1 MIKNVV
7 FDCGQVL
14 IHFDP
19 KYMVEQYVTDPADSA
34 LLQEVIFD
42 RAYWNRLDTNDITD
56 EEVIAESRK
65 RVPERLHEV
74 VATIYYNWIYNIPE
88 MEGMREL
95 IRDLKATFGVKT
107 CLLSDI
113 SDYFSKH
120 RHEIPILA
128 ELDQLVLSADYKLAK
143 PHRATFENLFRVCD
157 IRPEESVFVDDNPN
171 NIAGAEACGM
181 KGYCFDGDAA
191 KLRTYLFD
199 LLSEKNA

>member
-19 KYMVEQYVTDPADSA
+19 KYMVEQYVTDPDDSA

-42 RAYWNRLDTNDITD
+42 RAYWNLLDTNDITD
-56 EEVIAESRK
+56 EEVIAKSRA

-95 IRDLKATFGVKT
+95 IHDLKATFGVKT

-113 SDYFSKH
+113 SKYFSEH
-120 RHEIPILA
+120 RDEISILS

-143 PHRATFENLFRVCD
+143 PHKETFENLFRVCN

-171 NIAGAEACGM
+171 NIAGAKACGM
-181 KGYCFDGDAA
+181 QGYCFDGDAA
-191 KLRTYLFD
+191 KLRTYLFE

>member
-19 KYMVEQYVTDPADSA
+19 KYMVEQYVTDPEDSA
-34 LLQEVIFD
+34 LLQEVVFD
-42 RAYWNRLDTNDITD
+42 RAYWNPLDTDDITD
-56 EEVIAESRK
+56 EEVIAKSCERL
-65 RVPERLHEV
+65 PERLHEAA
-74 VATIYYNWIYNIPE
+74 ATIYYNWIYNIPE

-113 SDYFSKH
+113 SRYFSEH

-143 PHRATFENLFRVCD
+143 PHRATFENLFAVCD
-157 IRPEESVFVDDNPN
+157 IRPEESIFIDDNPN
-171 NIAGAEACGM
+171 NIAGAKACGM
-181 KGYCFDGDAA
+181 MGYCFDGDAA
-191 KLRTYLFD
+191 KLRTYLFE

>member
-7 FDCGQVL
+7 FDFGQVM
-14 IHFDP
+14 IRFEA
-19 KYMVEQYVTDPADSA
+19 KYMVEQYVSDAEDSA
-34 LLQEVIFD
+34 LLQEVVFD
-42 RAYWNRLDTNDITD
+42 RAYWNPLDTDDITD
-56 EEVIAESRK
+56 EEVIAKSCERL
-65 RVPERLHEV
+65 PERLHEAA
-74 VATIYYNWIYNIPE
+74 ATIYYNWIYNIPE

-113 SDYFSKH
+113 SRYFSEH

-143 PHRATFENLFRVCD
+143 PHRATFENLFAVCD
-157 IRPEESVFVDDNPN
+157 IRPEESIFIDDNPN
-171 NIAGAEACGM
+171 NIAGAKACGM
-181 KGYCFDGDAA
+181 MGYCFDGDAA
-191 KLRTYLFD
+191 KLRTYLFE